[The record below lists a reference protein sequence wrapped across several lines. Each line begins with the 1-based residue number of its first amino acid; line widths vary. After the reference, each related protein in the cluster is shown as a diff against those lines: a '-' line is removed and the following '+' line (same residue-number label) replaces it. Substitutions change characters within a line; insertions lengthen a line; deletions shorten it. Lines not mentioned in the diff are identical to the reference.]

1 MKDYLLLLDGNEK
14 LKRIINA
21 YEFYDD
27 ELKSTTTGERVLT
40 FKMNDSVVDI
50 ENGNKIGVFIEGK
63 FDLFIVDQVEAETY
77 YSTSIKV
84 TCLHDFYSIQT
95 QKAITQ
101 YYKESVSVH
110 DAMTEML
117 KGTSYELG
125 ECVERTLISIGP
137 YLFKNPLWCIQ
148 DIISNFGVEINY
160 SIELNETRTGIARKL
175 VHVVNALGSDTG
187 IRCSTDLNVS
197 KIKRIEKDKFYTVMY
212 GCGAEYQKDLVKY
225 KYDFKDISWSTSNGN
240 PTDKPAG
247 QEFVEDKKAIAKYGR
262 IIGIFEDGRIKD
274 PELLLKKT
282 WEALQKNNRPIVSYE
297 LDIEELKTED
307 GYEHLNFKLGDIII
321 LQNTID
327 NSRAKFRIVEDCVSV
342 RNKNKRK
349 VTVGEQIKGIFSGGN
364 SGNGDGTEGPGG
376 SVIDPGG
383 EEIKPPRL
391 EEITPDTLPE
401 VPIVTAKG
409 LWGKVMLSWTYEN
422 KMYYNYEVYAS
433 RIKDFEPIVF
443 NMIYSG
449 KASAF
454 LHEAAANET
463 WYYRVRAVNSFGNAT
478 QFSEQVEAT
487 TTKLADGTEYFE
499 SAAIKD
505 ALIEELRLDR
515 GWIGQLDAT
524 YLKVKGKF
532 TVVDGNNTETMKVDS
547 FGHITLKPS
556 VFKMLINGKEEDVVT
571 QSKFEA
577 TSKEFLF
584 RVEQTGKV
592 NELENSDFS
601 KPDYRWVEEG
611 DTSKVWYEIADWYG
625 GGVPFTTAIRF
636 TDCTNTAA
644 YIRQSIKPKNPKMT
658 KFSVSGYAHYFNV
671 NNTDGSGY
679 PMCHWYCEI
688 RYENGQSSYHNFDI
702 RDYTSNDAWSLLQWN
717 IDTQVFFNGSI
728 KQINFYVYKRN
739 TTGDLRVSQL
749 YLHEGHEKLTWRPG
763 GEIYSNTVAVDSQG
777 VEVRHDNGSKSRLT
791 HDCAEFTAA
800 NGNKVTK
807 IKDGGMNFYTWNTP
821 ELVGFIKP
829 SIADGVE
836 TNNGVSISTYRDG
849 DYISIGNTTS
859 NDENVWTSTPNI
871 LIRKTPAAGFD
882 PATHIV
888 NMPLYLW
895 TMTYL
900 KGIMQIESQLHIK
913 SSTQYVHQ
921 IYNWASMNYLG
932 IWGDGGISLG
942 VRGGGGNKN
951 NLELKKDTNAVNQ
964 AVMNNWC
971 NWDFHNYFM
980 NNMQISKTLQAQSF
994 ALRART
1000 KDINTSYGS
1009 MTLTEGEIRYVCRET
1024 QIINN
1029 TSTEIIDD
1037 KVVNKIDRTLLV
1049 ELPQILS
1056 ENIENNYHVNIS
1068 KMSWGDYRIIEKT
1081 PYYFVIETDKDEF
1094 SFTYE
1099 IVAKHIEK
1107 PNAYVSIAKSSFLVM
1122 DEPEKDDNQ
1131 GNFSFVD
1138 LAEGNQGYWTLYR
1151 RKEVI

>member
-27 ELKSTTTGERVLT
+27 EIKSTTTGERVLT

-50 ENGNKIGVFIEGK
+50 ENGNKIGAFIEGK

-125 ECVERTLISIGP
+125 ECVERSLIPIGP

-225 KYDFKDISWSTSNGN
+225 KYDFKDISWSASNGN
-240 PTDKPAG
+240 PTDKPEG

-297 LDIEELKTED
+297 LDIEELKTEE

-364 SGNGDGTEGPGG
+364 FGNSDGTEGPGG

-383 EEIKPPRL
+383 EEIKPPSL
-391 EEITPDTLPE
+391 EEITPDTLPA

-454 LHEAAANET
+454 LHEAGADET

-532 TVVDGNNTETMKVDS
+532 TVTDGNNDNTFEIDS
-547 FGHITLKPS
+547 FGRVNANFNTLK
-556 VFKMLINGKEEDVVT
+556 FKGEDINSIYANKTE
-571 QSKFEA
+571 
-577 TSKEFLF
+577 LN
-584 RVEQTGKV
+584 QTA
-592 NELENSDFS
+592 NELELKATSVQNNMLNNSNGFDGQAWWGISNSNLYIRTPQSNPEITRGFQLINRSNIGIRFSQELNNLEGGTWYTFQLNCNRIEANVLNGYRVTLQDNVDASVVYNSGDITTIGTRQFKFKVSKPGSYKLGIWHNGASQENGSVIGFDDWIVVKGEYDYKLNWIDNANDKASISVKANQITNKVDEKDFS
-601 KPDYRWVEEG
+601 SLIEQNSRSVEVAFNSITNNVQNTSGKFIVRNGAIELYNSQGAKCFSMDPTGWLNVWGIKVYGPQNPIQFTGDGHKGIEINANSGYSNYIDFSDNGLDQDYVCRLIRYANATMLSAIGGLEIKNSPTVPTARLEMRSDVGG
-611 DTSKVWYEIADWYG
+611 DTYIDFSHNPTEDHQARIFHHNG
-625 GGVPFTTAIRF
+625 ERMLRF
-636 TDCTNTAA
+636 
-644 YIRQSIKPKNPKMT
+644 Q
-658 KFSVSGYAHYFNV
+658 
-671 NNTDGSGY
+671 GSGVSV
-679 PMCHWYCEI
+679 EG
-688 RYENGQSSYHNFDI
+688 NGGRLYANIIGRATDVG
-702 RDYTSNDAWSLLQWN
+702 TMSLYITNN
-717 IDTQVFFNGSI
+717 IDMGGRVIYNSNI
-728 KQINFYVYKRN
+728 VSAAVYN
-739 TTGDLRVSQL
+739 HPTSFMF
-749 YLHEGHEKLTWRPG
+749 
-763 GEIYSNTVAVDSQG
+763 AVDPRKKTVSDVIDNIKFNETVYSDNIVGLEMDLSNVLDTSFVVMDEEANAYG
-777 VEVRHDNGSKSRLT
+777 VVQELLKLALKEIQDLKREVR
-791 HDCAEFTAA
+791 E
-800 NGNKVTK
+800 
-807 IKDGGMNFYTWNTP
+807 
-821 ELVGFIKP
+821 
-829 SIADGVE
+829 
-836 TNNGVSISTYRDG
+836 
-849 DYISIGNTTS
+849 
-859 NDENVWTSTPNI
+859 
-871 LIRKTPAAGFD
+871 
-882 PATHIV
+882 
-888 NMPLYLW
+888 
-895 TMTYL
+895 L
-900 KGIMQIESQLHIK
+900 KGII
-913 SSTQYVHQ
+913 
-921 IYNWASMNYLG
+921 
-932 IWGDGGISLG
+932 
-942 VRGGGGNKN
+942 
-951 NLELKKDTNAVNQ
+951 
-964 AVMNNWC
+964 
-971 NWDFHNYFM
+971 
-980 NNMQISKTLQAQSF
+980 
-994 ALRART
+994 
-1000 KDINTSYGS
+1000 
-1009 MTLTEGEIRYVCRET
+1009 
-1024 QIINN
+1024 
-1029 TSTEIIDD
+1029 
-1037 KVVNKIDRTLLV
+1037 
-1049 ELPQILS
+1049 
-1056 ENIENNYHVNIS
+1056 
-1068 KMSWGDYRIIEKT
+1068 
-1081 PYYFVIETDKDEF
+1081 
-1094 SFTYE
+1094 
-1099 IVAKHIEK
+1099 
-1107 PNAYVSIAKSSFLVM
+1107 
-1122 DEPEKDDNQ
+1122 
-1131 GNFSFVD
+1131 
-1138 LAEGNQGYWTLYR
+1138 
-1151 RKEVI
+1151 